1 MTAIQNKKILCVIC
15 KVHLQ
20 NIDDYIWRC
29 PRCRR
34 EYFLHYEIMEH
45 EDEGL
50 ETVHESESATI
61 ELAGL
66 DSNSGPGLEVL
77 DSENSQPLTI

>member
-1 MTAIQNKKILCVIC
+1 
-15 KVHLQ
+15 
-20 NIDDYIWRC
+20 
-29 PRCRR
+29 
-34 EYFLHYEIMEH
+34 MEH